1 MVRGKTEM
9 KRIENPTSRQVTFSK
24 RRSGL
29 LKKAFELSVL
39 CEAEVGL
46 IVFSPRGKLYEFSS
60 TSMPKTIERYGSHSK
75 ESSNHHKR
83 ATEQNIQQLKFE
95 TAALQKKIEFL
106 EAQRKKYLAEN
117 LESCSVEEL
126 QQMEAKIEQSLQKV
140 RGKKNQ
146 LFEDQ
151 IAILQEKQTGLLREN
166 GVLRQKVEDQCN
178 AKQTREQTVPVAE
191 GMPSNEEAQK
201 IEVETELHIG
211 WPPVRTA
218 VAKKATE
225 KHSK

>member
-166 GVLRQKVEDQCN
+166 GVLRQKVEDQ
-178 AKQTREQTVPVAE
+178 TVPVAE

>member
-39 CEAEVGL
+39 CDAEVGL

-60 TSMPKTIERYGSHSK
+60 TSMPKTIERYKSHSK
-75 ESSNHHKR
+75 DSVSHHNR
-83 ATEQNIQQLKFE
+83 VTEQNIQQLKFE
-95 TAALQKKIEFL
+95 AAALQKKIEFL
-106 EAQRKKYLAEN
+106 EASKKKLLAEN
-117 LESCSVEEL
+117 LESCSIEEL
-126 QQMEAKIEQSLQKV
+126 HQTEAKLEQSLQKI

-146 LFEDQ
+146 LLEDQ
-151 IAILQEKQTGLLREN
+151 MTKLREKQAALLREN
-166 GVLRQKVEDQCN
+166 GVLRQKVEEQC
-178 AKQTREQTVPVAE
+178 KLQQTREQTVPVTE
-191 GMPSNEEAQK
+191 GTPGNEEAQK

-211 WPPVRTA
+211 WPPVRSPKTNRA
-218 VAKKATE
+218 VE
-225 KHSK
+225 KHSE